1 MRGQNHREIGIV
13 SYMLSYFR
21 LAFDWISG
29 PVQGHLPDST
39 IRLGGYYVRTN
50 LAVALLEDIQI
61 WGIRRC
67 RGVKRPARLT
77 TENLGA
83 KQAYRPRDPGPA
95 PHWSRTCRWL
105 HKRQN
110 KEQENSG
117 KSGGLSTRP
126 PRPTINVVIV
136 ATSTI
141 SVEL

>member
-39 IRLGGYYVRTN
+39 IRWGVTMYVCSMNESRSCP
-50 LAVALLEDIQI
+50 AEDTQI

-83 KQAYRPRDPGPA
+83 K
-95 PHWSRTCRWL
+95 
-105 HKRQN
+105 
-110 KEQENSG
+110 
-117 KSGGLSTRP
+117 
-126 PRPTINVVIV
+126 
-136 ATSTI
+136 
-141 SVEL
+141 

>member
-39 IRLGGYYVRTN
+39 IRWGVTMYGP
-50 LAVALLEDIQI
+50 AEDTQI

-83 KQAYRPRDPGPA
+83 KQAYRPRDPG
-95 PHWSRTCRWL
+95 RTCRWL